1 MESTAVSSDQPER
14 PDLLIRLDC
23 VLCRYVTFAGRAGL
37 PVSETGPVQPDG
49 IDAWPVL
56 SALGNRQASDR
67 QPGPHNYQVDKL
79 VQEGVEKV
87 EGRQENQDEFLP
99 EEVQGN
105 VRQEILLCGN
115 TSWRVGEADKHDGAL
130 VARHNA
136 SWHYKLIVATEASFM
151 WWAPANNTGASP
163 RLS

>member
-1 MESTAVSSDQPER
+1 M
-14 PDLLIRLDC
+14 
-23 VLCRYVTFAGRAGL
+23 TFAGRAGL
-37 PVSETGPVQPDG
+37 PVSETGPVEPDG

-56 SALGNRQASDR
+56 STLGKRHTSDR
-67 QPGPHNYQVDKL
+67 QHGQQSYQVDMM
-79 VQEGVEKV
+79 VQEGVEKM
-87 EGRQENQDEFLP
+87 EEDRQENHDGLLP
-99 EEVQGN
+99 EDIQGS
-105 VRQEILLCGN
+105 VRQEVLLCGN

-130 VARHNA
+130 VVRHNA

>member
-1 MESTAVSSDQPER
+1 ME
-14 PDLLIRLDC
+14 
-23 VLCRYVTFAGRAGL
+23 
-37 PVSETGPVQPDG
+37 PDG

-56 SALGNRQASDR
+56 STLGKRPTSDR
-67 QPGPHNYQVDKL
+67 QPGQQRYQVDKV

-87 EGRQENQDEFLP
+87 DEDRQEKDEVLP
-99 EEVQGN
+99 QEVQGN

-115 TSWRVGEADKHDGAL
+115 TSWRVGESDKHDGAL

-151 WWAPANNTGASP
+151 WWGPANNTGALP
-163 RLS
+163 FP